1 MAKTISELRNQSIQV
16 RDASAAGENTAT
28 RVGTVLNDIVGH
40 IEDYENTQ
48 SSNNSTQD
56 AKIDSVKT
64 SLNAEIARAK
74 TEESNLSNLIGT
86 ERTERQAAVSSEETA
101 RIQADNAEKTARQQ
115 ADNAEQDARIKADN
129 AEKTARENADITLRT
144 MIQTE
149 VSDREKA
156 VAAEAARA
164 KAAEKLNADA
174 IATEEARATAAE
186 QAETTRAKAEEERL
200 QGEIDNTNDN
210 LSKLDDKVNSNKDHL
225 TDEVARLD
233 LTDNEI
239 KAGLEAEAARAT
251 AAEEANATAIADEV
265 ARAKAAEEANT
276 QAINTLKDKTSEITK
291 EVIKTEEDFISIEDN
306 NGNEVFHL
314 DENGLSAKNVK
325 SNSKDVLTE
334 HQDISGLATKDEVE
348 KAKIKEIS
356 SEITEKT
363 DSAVIITTDDDKPVA
378 EMHAKIIDDDEEA
391 EAWTSDDYDDDGRG
405 EKYAKIT
412 TKGVSAKGFFD
423 MDGKPI
429 GRTRT
434 WNGKKIIWFG
444 TSIPAQGYPLN
455 CGLALQANVINE
467 AKGSSMARIGN
478 IANAEPT
485 NPLGDVYGVKNYAW
499 QNIAYSLSMTQE
511 EKHDIFLN
519 WNTEKRKAN
528 LIAEGYTSE
537 EVVNVK
543 GYGELMGG
551 SFGPEDTDPTQH
563 DPKDKPTDIMN
574 EQYTE
579 FRKKCYAT
587 CWNSSTDIEAGFG
600 RIEGKIEKY
609 MNLSDKPAL
618 WVLDHSNNDL
628 SANQDTFPDD
638 VFDRHY
644 YIGAINFLIEKIFS
658 FDPRARILLVANYCN
673 DAPNYKRME
682 NAIKKIA
689 DYWQLPL
696 FLPSS
701 AFGFS
706 AERKV
711 TTNAYWDKSKVW
723 HDSGFNGTNGYGGD
737 SNIRQLSD
745 GTWVHDISLLNAWMA
760 DKIHPS
766 SAETMDYYGKMI
778 AKFID
783 NNLN

>member
-1 MAKTISELRNQSIQV
+1 MTKITYIPSEIANAAIDEHGNRKPVTRTHHIFDDNKNKNQAEVNIDIDNSLNQLSNEIDAVNKQDVISVDALPDVSTADPKKIYRVVGDDSYTDYMVNASGDDWKKLATYSFPGIDNEPTVGSNNLVKSGGVANKISELERKTKDISKEIIETK
-16 RDASAAGENTAT
+16 DEN
-28 RVGTVLNDIVGH
+28 IV
-40 IEDYENTQ
+40 
-48 SSNNSTQD
+48 
-56 AKIDSVKT
+56 V
-64 SLNAEIARAK
+64 
-74 TEESNLSNLIGT
+74 
-86 ERTERQAAVSSEETA
+86 
-101 RIQADNAEKTARQQ
+101 
-115 ADNAEQDARIKADN
+115 
-129 AEKTARENADITLRT
+129 
-144 MIQTE
+144 
-149 VSDREKA
+149 
-156 VAAEAARA
+156 
-164 KAAEKLNADA
+164 
-174 IATEEARATAAE
+174 
-186 QAETTRAKAEEERL
+186 
-200 QGEIDNTNDN
+200 
-210 LSKLDDKVNSNKDHL
+210 
-225 TDEVARLD
+225 
-233 LTDNEI
+233 
-239 KAGLEAEAARAT
+239 
-251 AAEEANATAIADEV
+251 
-265 ARAKAAEEANT
+265 
-276 QAINTLKDKTSEITK
+276 
-291 EVIKTEEDFISIEDN
+291 EDN
-306 NGNEVFHL
+306 NGNEIFHL
-314 DENGLSAKNVK
+314 DDNGLNAKNIK
-325 SNSKDVLTE
+325 SNGKDVLTE
-334 HQDISGLATKDEVE
+334 HQDISKLATKDEVE
-348 KAKIKEIS
+348 KAKINEIS
-356 SEITEKT
+356 SETTEKT
-363 DSAVIITTDDDKPVA
+363 DSAVIIATDDDKPVS
-378 EMHAKIIDDDEEA
+378 EMHAKISDDNEEV
-391 EAWTSDDYDDDGRG
+391 EAWTSDDYDDEGHG
-405 EKYAKIT
+405 ETYAKIT
-412 TKGVSAKGFFD
+412 QKGISAKEFFY

-429 GRTRT
+429 SRTRT
-434 WNGKKIIWFG
+434 WKDKKIIWFG

-528 LIAEGYTSE
+528 LIAQGYTSE

-587 CWNSSTDIEAGFG
+587 CWNNSTDIETGFG
-600 RIEGKIEKY
+600 IIEGKIEKY

-644 YIGAINFLIEKIFS
+644 YIGAINFLIDKIFS

-673 DAPNYKRME
+673 DASNYKRME
-682 NAIKKIA
+682 DAIKKIA

-701 AFGFS
+701 VFGFS

-711 TTNAYWDKSKVW
+711 TTNAYWDKSMVW
-723 HDSGFNGTNGYGGD
+723 HDSGFDGTNGYGGD

-766 SAETMDYYGKMI
+766 SDKTKDYYGKMI